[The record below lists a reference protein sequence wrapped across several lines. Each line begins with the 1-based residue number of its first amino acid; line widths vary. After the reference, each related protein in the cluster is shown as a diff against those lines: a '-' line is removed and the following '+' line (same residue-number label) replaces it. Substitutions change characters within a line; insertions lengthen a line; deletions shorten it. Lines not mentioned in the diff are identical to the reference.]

1 MMPIKTILVDDEARG
16 LSSLQKMLQ
25 AHCPDVEIMALCE
38 NAEEA
43 DQKIRQLDPE
53 LVFLDIAMPGKN
65 GFELLRELPNVD
77 FEVVFIT
84 AHNNYMEQAFHFSAM
99 DYLLKPV
106 DEQLLRM
113 AVQRI
118 AKRITVKAGHLPL
131 ETFLHNARQR
141 DRQHKPRICIP
152 SFKGFQV
159 VQLEDIIYCEG
170 SGNYTNFQTANSP
183 APICAS
189 RPIHEYESLL
199 ENSGFIRVH
208 KSYLINMTHI
218 KEYQRG
224 EGGVVILSNDFPVE
238 VSRRKKEFFLL
249 KMKEFF
255 KY

>member
-1 MMPIKTILVDDEARG
+1 MTPIRTILIDDEPRG

-25 AHCPDVEIMALCE
+25 AHCPDIEIVALCE
-38 NAEEA
+38 NADDA
-43 DQKIRQLDPE
+43 GQKISQLDPA

-65 GFELLRELPNVD
+65 GFDLLRELPDID

-106 DEQLLRM
+106 DEQLLRL
-113 AVQRI
+113 AVERI
-118 AKRITVKAGHLPL
+118 AKRIAVMAGHQSM
-131 ETFLHNARQR
+131 ETFLHNGLHWERH
-141 DRQHKPRICIP
+141 HKPRICIP

-159 VQLEDIIYCEG
+159 VQLDDIIYCEG
-170 SGNYTNFQTANSP
+170 SGNYTNFHTNNGA

-208 KSYLINMTHI
+208 KSYLINMKHI

-224 EGGVVILSNDFPVE
+224 DGGVVILSNEFAVE
-238 VSRRKKEFFLL
+238 VSRRKKEIFLS
-249 KMKEFF
+249 KMKDFF
-255 KY
+255 KH